1 MISLPPAKRK
11 SVGRWA
17 GASAAAVPTPP
28 PPQTLVLMSAYYD
41 ENEAILTLAFDR
53 AVDASGLAAAQITVT
68 DGSFNS
74 HTYAGSGPAS
84 VVSPTTIQVTLAI
97 TGAAAAG
104 PVTMD
109 ASALTGIVA
118 VDDGGTWAGVSELGL
133 PFDG

>member
-74 HTYAGSGPAS
+74 HTYAGSGPAAI
-84 VVSPTTIQVTLAI
+84 VSPTTIQITLAI

-109 ASALTGIVA
+109 ASAASGIVA

>member
-17 GASAAAVPTPP
+17 GASAAAAPTPP

-53 AVDASGLAAAQITVT
+53 AVDASGLAAAQITVA

-74 HTYAGSGPAS
+74 HTYAGSGPATI
-84 VVSPTTIQVTLAI
+84 VSPTTIQVTLAI